1 MRTALTATAAILA
14 ALLIAP
20 AAASAQLE
28 AGEIVVADPNAFGGD
43 GGLIAVD
50 PDSGVERALST
61 NTISAQNLF
70 KDPTGVAID
79 AEGTLIVA
87 DPGAFGGTGGLIRV
101 DPDTGQ
107 QFPLSANATSLLGF
121 FQDPV
126 GVAIAQSGWLYVVDS
141 SAVGGGGAVIGVDP
155 ATGQQSLVSS
165 NATSATPPFVEPSG
179 IAIER
184 SGTVLV
190 SDRDSPA
197 PVSAGKGA
205 VIAVDP
211 LTGAKKLITNN
222 DTSKLDLFANPLGIT
237 VETPGTL
244 LVANTSGDPSNNGVI
259 LVNRSSGQQYAL
271 TADATFAAPRG
282 ITMDL
287 DGKALVADLAAF
299 GGGGGVIRVDPTTG
313 TRTTVAGDP
322 NAPTA
327 YFVDPS
333 GLLVVPPTCQG
344 RYATITG
351 TEGADALSGTEGP
364 DVIAGRGGDDII
376 DGEGGKDLICGD
388 SGRDRLIGHDGKDR
402 VRGGSGPDVILA
414 GDGDDGVKGES
425 GNDKVDGGRGKDKL
439 YGQQKRDTLVGGKG
453 RDLLKGGPGAD
464 KLTGGP
470 GHDVLVGGPGADTK
484 KP

>member
-14 ALLIAP
+14 ALLVAAAP
-20 AAASAQLE
+20 AGAQLQ

-50 PDSGVERALST
+50 PDTGAERPVS
-61 NTISAQNLF
+61 NNPISAQDLF
-70 KDPTGVAID
+70 KDPTGIAID

-87 DPGAFGGTGGLIRV
+87 DPEAFGGTGGLIRV
-101 DPDTGQ
+101 DPETGQ
-107 QFPLSANATSLLGF
+107 QFPLSSNASSVLGQF
-121 FQDPV
+121 VDPE
-126 GVAIAQSGWLYVVDS
+126 GVAITRSGWLYVVD
-141 SAVGGGGAVIGVDP
+141 ANAGGGGGAVIGVDP
-155 ATGQQSLVSS
+155 QTGQQTLVSS
-165 NATSATPPFVEPSG
+165 NTISVTPPFVNPFG

-184 SGTVLV
+184 SGTILV
-190 SDRDSPA
+190 SDPDSPA
-197 PVSAGKGA
+197 PASAGKGA

-211 LTGAKKLITNN
+211 ANGAKKLITNN
-222 DTSKLDLFANPLGIT
+222 DTSQSNLFASPLGIT
-237 VETPGTL
+237 IETPGTL
-244 LVANTSGDPSNNGVI
+244 LVANTSGDVAANGVI

-271 TADATFAAPRG
+271 ASDGAFAAPRG

-287 DGKALVADLAAF
+287 DGRALVADPNAF
-299 GGGGGVIRVDPTTG
+299 GGGGGVIRVDPSTG
-313 TRTTVAGDP
+313 ARSTVAGDP
-322 NAPTA
+322 NAATHLFA
-327 YFVDPS
+327 DPS

-376 DGEGGKDLICGD
+376 DGEGGNDLVCGD

-402 VRGGSGPDVILA
+402 VLGGAGPDVILA
-414 GDGDDGVKGES
+414 GVGADTIRGQT
-425 GNDKVDGGRGKDKL
+425 GNDKVDGGRGGDKL
-439 YGQQKRDTLVGGKG
+439 YGQQKRDTLLGGKG
-453 RDLLKGGPGAD
+453 RDRLSGGPGAD

-470 GHDVLVGGPGADTK
+470 GHDVLVGGPGADLK